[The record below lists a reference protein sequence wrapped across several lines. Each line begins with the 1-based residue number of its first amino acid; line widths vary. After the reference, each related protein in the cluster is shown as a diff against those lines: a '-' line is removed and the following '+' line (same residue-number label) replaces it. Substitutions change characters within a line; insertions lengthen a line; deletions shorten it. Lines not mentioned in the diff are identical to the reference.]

1 MTQPGN
7 STSRESAASSDE
19 DLIRGVEKGD
29 DAAVEELYRRHL
41 PAGLSFARRL
51 VGNDFDADDAA
62 SEAFLKVIGA
72 IQRGNGPDG
81 PFRPYLLRAVRTCVA
96 DHWTAQSRVVLF
108 EDPMDTP
115 VDDPGFD
122 HVLNGTDRDLA
133 SVAFASLPARWQT
146 VLWHLDVEREPPRRV
161 APLLGLEPN
170 AVSAVAARAR
180 KGLRQAY
187 LEAYVAS
194 SVEESCKPFLPL
206 LAKSVTDGLS
216 PAEDLRLQKHLEECP
231 DCRAAVLAM
240 ADAKSTMRR
249 AVGPWFLGLAAA
261 PLTFTPAVPA
271 VVVAQQVATHSS
283 GLALGPWAA
292 SVAAAACV
300 VTGAAVGLNT
310 STVDPIAPGVA
321 AAPARVAPMGPET
334 PVNPSTPLASAPVF
348 DRTQAPAPSGVP
360 VIPPKTNAAKEV
372 LLPASVQLT
381 AAPSTDPAAIPPPPP
396 TAAPVKTPPTNP
408 PASAPAPAP
417 STPAPPTVKPT
428 PTTPPAPSPP
438 PPPTATPAPTP
449 PPAPGRDCWLLCLEI
464 RL

>member
-1 MTQPGN
+1 MIRVLTTF
-7 STSRESAASSDE
+7 SMR
-19 DLIRGVEKGD
+19 LIV
-29 DAAVEELYRRHL
+29 
-41 PAGLSFARRL
+41 
-51 VGNDFDADDAA
+51 
-62 SEAFLKVIGA
+62 
-72 IQRGNGPDG
+72 
-81 PFRPYLLRAVRTCVA
+81 
-96 DHWTAQSRVVLF
+96 
-108 EDPMDTP
+108 
-115 VDDPGFD
+115 
-122 HVLNGTDRDLA
+122 DLA

-194 SVEESCKPFLPL
+194 SVRESCKPFLPL
-206 LAKSVTDGLS
+206 LAKSVTDGLT
-216 PAEDLRLQKHLEECP
+216 PGEDLRLQKHLEGCP

-249 AVGPWFLGLAAA
+249 AVGPWFLGLAAV
-261 PLTFTPAVPA
+261 PFTLTPAVPA

-300 VTGAAVGLNT
+300 VTGAAVGLST
-310 STVDPIAPGVA
+310 STIDPVAPGVA
-321 AAPARVAPMGPET
+321 AAAPAWIAPAGPET
-334 PVNPSTPLASAPVF
+334 PVDPSTPLASAPVF
-348 DRTQAPAPSGVP
+348 DRPQAPVPSGVP

-381 AAPSTDPAAIPPPPP
+381 TAPSTDPAAIPPPAP
-396 TAAPVKTPPTNP
+396 TAAPVKAPP
-408 PASAPAPAP
+408 APAPAP
-417 STPAPPTVKPT
+417 STPAPAPPTVKPT
-428 PTTPPAPSPP
+428 PTTPPAPPPP

-449 PPAPGRDCWLLCLEI
+449 PPAPGRVCWLLCLEI